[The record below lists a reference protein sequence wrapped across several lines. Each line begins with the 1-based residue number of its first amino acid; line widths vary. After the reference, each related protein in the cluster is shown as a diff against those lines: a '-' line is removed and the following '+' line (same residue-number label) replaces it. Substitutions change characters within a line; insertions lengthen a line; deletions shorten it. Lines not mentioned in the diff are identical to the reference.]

1 MKKDLVFT
9 CKKCGHLLFVSDWE
23 NEKKINKI
31 LKMDCPEC
39 GEESDEL
46 WILTRLGNYEKEYK
60 K

>member
-9 CKKCGHLLFVSDWE
+9 CIKCQHLLFVSDWE

-31 LKMDCPEC
+31 LKTDCPEC
-39 GEESDEL
+39 GEGPDEL